1 MERHERIE
9 QVAALLDGEI
19 RDTAQL
25 EQLNTLLKTDAN
37 LRAEFEEQRSV
48 KRLLTQAAQTGSPL
62 FLETRVM
69 GEIAARRRLQRG
81 FKLRLAAAATGGFV
95 FCLGALGM
103 LSQYFTVGTAMAPT
117 LAMRT
122 SPVVQPGVFQATDAL
137 YGSQDWQAIAPPSD
151 ADPKVK
157 DFLQFASQAH
167 GYRKM
172 RHSTD
177 EMTPDMATAIQVLDR
192 EGGQ

>member
-1 MERHERIE
+1 MERQERIE

-25 EQLNTLLKTDAN
+25 EQLNALLNSDAEM
-37 LRAEFEEQRSV
+37 RAEFEEQRSV
-48 KRLLTQAAQTGSPL
+48 KRLLAQAAETGAPL

-69 GEIAARRRLQRG
+69 GEISARRRLQRG
-81 FKLRLAAAATGGFV
+81 FKLRLAGAAMGGFAV
-95 FCLGALGM
+95 CLAALGM
-103 LSQYFTVGTAMAPT
+103 LSQYFAVGGAMAPT
-117 LAMRT
+117 LAMGNG
-122 SPVVQPGVFQATDAL
+122 PVVQPGVLRATDAL
-137 YGSQDWQAIAPPSD
+137 YGEQDWQVAPPSD
-151 ADPKVK
+151 ADPKLK

-172 RHSTD
+172 RHSAD
-177 EMTPDMATAIQVLDR
+177 EMTPDMTTAIQVLDR

>member
-1 MERHERIE
+1 MDRQERIE

-25 EQLNTLLKTDAN
+25 EQLNELLKTDAEM
-37 LRAEFEEQRSV
+37 RAEFEEQRAV
-48 KRLLTQAAQTGSPL
+48 KRLLTQAAQAGAPL

-81 FKLRLAAAATGGFV
+81 FKLRLAGAAMGGFAV
-95 FCLGALGM
+95 CLGVIGM
-103 LSQYFTVGTAMAPT
+103 FSQYFAAGSAMAPA
-117 LAMRT
+117 LADRGG
-122 SPVVQPGVFQATDAL
+122 PIVAQGVLHATDAL
-137 YGSQDWQAIAPPSD
+137 YSPQEAIAPPSD
-151 ADPKVK
+151 ADPDLK

-167 GYRKM
+167 DYRQM
-172 RHSTD
+172 RHSAN